1 MILIVNDKVVKQIV
15 KKWPKGVSRCSSF
28 RYGPHWTA
36 GRAVIQILPERQRKP
51 LPRESVKEGH
61 ESLIK

>member
-15 KKWPKGVSRCSSF
+15 KKWPKGVSRCAATVHIGGGTSIDPNPARTS
-28 RYGPHWTA
+28 
-36 GRAVIQILPERQRKP
+36 RKA
-51 LPRESVKEGH
+51 LRRESEKEEH